1 MKGTLTLMGSGEM
14 TPGMAKVHRLAINRI
29 SGDVVPAFLD
39 TPAGF
44 ELNCDGISAKARDYF
59 AEHFALNLEIA
70 SFRNANTVPADEV
83 AKAMQTLRR
92 ANYIFSGPGSPT
104 YAVQHW
110 RATPVFETVAA
121 KLQSGAQVTFASAA
135 ALALGAFTLPVYEIY
150 KVGAEPHW
158 LEGLDLLGRLGFN
171 LAVLPHWNNNSGG
184 NHDTTRCFVGQAR
197 FDVLYAMLPKTAVV
211 LGIDEYTACT
221 LDLDARVGT
230 VHGAGGVT
238 VIDSAETRVFQNGQT
253 FPLQILTGQ
262 RAPDAPHMATHRPL
276 GASFWQALQVDQDPA
291 TALSALHILM
301 DHLARNAHD
310 PQAEAQSTLMIRE
323 MMAHLAVWLE
333 SRASNPG
340 AAGANGHD
348 PAAPWIDLLVAL
360 RAELRAA
367 KQYALGD
374 ELRKRV
380 AQLGVQIEDGPT
392 GSTWRR

>member
-1 MKGTLTLMGSGEM
+1 MGSGEM

-29 SGDVVPAFLD
+29 SEPVMPAFLD

-59 AEHFALNLEIA
+59 AEHFALELHVA
-70 SFRNANTVPADEV
+70 SFRNANSSTGEETAR
-83 AKAMQTLRR
+83 AMQILRR
-92 ANYIFSGPGSPT
+92 ANYIFAGPGSPT

-121 KLQSGAQVTFASAA
+121 KLNAGAQVTFASAA

-150 KVGAEPHW
+150 KVGSEPYW
-158 LEGLDLLGRLGFN
+158 LDGLDLLGRLGFN

-197 FDVLYAMLPKTAVV
+197 FDRLHAMLPSTAVV

-230 VHGAGGVT
+230 VYGAGSVT
-238 VIDSAETRVFQNGQT
+238 VIDSAETRVFASGQT
-253 FPLQILTGQ
+253 FPLDLLTGQ
-262 RAPDAPHMATHRPL
+262 RPADAPHMATHRPL
-276 GASFWQALQVDQDPA
+276 GASFSQALHDNRDPA
-291 TALSALHILM
+291 SALSALHILM
-301 DHLARNAHD
+301 DHLARSAHD

-323 MMAHLAVWLE
+323 MMAQLAVWLE
-333 SRASNPG
+333 ADPRLAASDAQTD
-340 AAGANGHD
+340 AAGASD
-348 PAAPWIDLLVAL
+348 AWIDLVVQL
-360 RAELRAA
+360 RTQLRAA

-374 ELRKRV
+374 ELRKR
-380 AQLGVQIEDGPT
+380 ATELGITIEDGPA
-392 GSTWRR
+392 GSSWRR